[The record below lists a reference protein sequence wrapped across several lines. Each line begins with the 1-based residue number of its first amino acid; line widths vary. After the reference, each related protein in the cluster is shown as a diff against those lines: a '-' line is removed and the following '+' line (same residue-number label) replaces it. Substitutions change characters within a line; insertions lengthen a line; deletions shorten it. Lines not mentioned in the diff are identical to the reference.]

1 MIKKILIGVI
11 LLAALAGGGYWYWLS
26 QASTVTTFRFE
37 EVNRGRLV
45 ATVGATGTLQPREV
59 VDVGAQVVGRIVSIG
74 KDSYTQ
80 SGIVDWGS
88 EVQGPE
94 FDKDG
99 KEVKPGTL
107 LAQIDDSLYLA
118 QRNSA
123 QAALQAAR
131 AAVEAA
137 EADVKV
143 KTASL
148 SQSTADWGRA
158 QKLFPEGGIAQAE
171 YDQFKASFE
180 ATTANLA
187 VSKANLNT
195 SKAQVA
201 VAEANLK
208 TAKTNLDYTK
218 ISAPVTGIVI
228 DRRVNIGQTV
238 VASLSAP
245 SLFLIAKDLTQME
258 VWATV
263 NEVDIGKIQA
273 GAPADFTVDSNP
285 SRVYHGQVVRQ
296 GKKFPVRFNA
306 NMTQNVVTYTVA
318 VSVNNDDLS
327 LYPYQTANV
336 SFVVQDKPNAL
347 LVPNSALRWQPTTQQ
362 IAPDQRAA
370 YLKLKNQK
378 HGPTDPDVQ
387 DHGLVWTQGDDGY
400 IRYTEVHTGLSD
412 GVKTEIVEVLKGAEL
427 PEKTRVIVGEEK
439 KSSRG
444 GSNNPFSI
452 QMFRSNKP
460 KEQ

>member
-1 MIKKILIGVI
+1 MIKKVVIGVVA
-11 LLAALAGGGYWYWLS
+11 LAALGGGGYWYWLS
-26 QASTVTTFRFE
+26 QAASGTTFRFE
-37 EVNRGRLV
+37 EVGRGRLV

-59 VDVGAQVVGRIVSIG
+59 VDVGAQVAGRIVSIG
-74 KDSYTQ
+74 KDPYTQ

-99 KEVKPGTL
+99 KEVKPGSL

-123 QAALQAAR
+123 QAALQAAK

-148 SQSTADWGRA
+148 SQATADWGRA
-158 QKLFPEGGIAQAE
+158 QKLFPQAGIAQAE
-171 YDQFKASFE
+171 YDQFKAAFE

-187 VSKANLNT
+187 VSKANLGT
-195 SKAQVA
+195 SRAQVA

-208 TAKTNLDYTK
+208 TAQTNLDYTR
-218 ISAPVTGIVI
+218 ITAPVTGTVI
-228 DRRVNIGQTV
+228 DRRVNVGQTV

-296 GKKFPVRFNA
+296 GKKLPLRLNA

-318 VSVNNDDLS
+318 VSVNNDDLA
-327 LYPYQTANV
+327 LYPYQTANL
-336 SFVVQDKPNAL
+336 SFIVQDKSNAL
-347 LVPNSALRWQPTTQQ
+347 LVPNSALRWQPAKEQV
-362 IAPDQRAA
+362 APEQRAA
-370 YLKLKNQK
+370 YFQLKNKK
-378 HGPTDPDVQ
+378 HGPTDPDAQ
-387 DHGLVWTQGDDGY
+387 DHGLVWVQGDDGFV
-400 IRYTEVHTGLSD
+400 RYVELHTGQGDGTRTEVL
-412 GVKTEIVEVLKGAEL
+412 EVLGGAEL
-427 PEKTRVIVGEEK
+427 PEKARVVVGEEK
-439 KSSRG
+439 KGNRG
-444 GSNNPFSI
+444 GANNPFSV
-452 QMFRSNKP
+452 QMFRPNKP
-460 KEQ
+460 KE